1 MQLYVCLLLGEDRG
15 AIEAVLAG
23 HADMR
28 RRKSLAM
35 SIDSGEERERDA
47 EREVTK
53 KWRSEE
59 VKAEK
64 DMEKESAPPSYYGF

>member
-47 EREVTK
+47 ERERLRK
-53 KWRSEE
+53 NGE
-59 VKAEK
+59 VRK
-64 DMEKESAPPSYYGF
+64 